1 MDKKLQIAKE
11 FLKDRQEAKEMWQE
25 QLFNADKKYIGKML
39 EAREKEL
46 SNWIDETKVEIEMA
60 EKYIYEIEMQIKQGE
75 EHDAEEAEAER
86 LADNEQEHA
95 QEMRAQYEEELR
107 SEGTDN

>member
-25 QLFNADKKYIGKML
+25 QLFNADKKYVGKTL
-39 EAREKEL
+39 EKREIEL
-46 SNWIDETKVEIEMA
+46 SKWLDETKVEIEMA
-60 EKYIYEIEMQIKQGE
+60 ELFISEEEMRNKQGE

>member
-1 MDKKLQIAKE
+1 MDKKLQIAKK
-11 FLKDRQEAKEMWQE
+11 FLAEYQQKVGWWKNSLLTDKDNYAGEMLKNSAEMHQ
-25 QLFNADKKYIGKML
+25 K
-39 EAREKEL
+39 
-46 SNWIDETKVEIEMA
+46 WIDEDSVLSEA
-60 EKYIYEIEMQIKQGE
+60 LEKYIYEIEMQIKQGE